1 MNCKIYLK
9 SFPFKRDAAS
19 QPVKREQERNTDVLC
34 PTSSS
39 SRKADEA
46 TKTSNNTPDAAYAFQ
61 DREKY
66 LKEHDLK
73 LLRYFIYKILPHE
86 NVSKILSDDVLAAVE
101 YATPFI
107 GAAYE

>member
-1 MNCKIYLK
+1 MNCNIYLK

-19 QPVKREQERNTDVLC
+19 QPIKKEQERNPDVLC

-46 TKTSNNTPDAAYAFQ
+46 TKTSNNTPDAAYAFK

-73 LLRYFIYKILPHE
+73 LLRYFICKILPKE